1 MSEQDLFRLLGL
13 SLSSPSASDLS
24 EGVSDMSLSTSPGS
38 DCPQHSR
45 PPNALTNGKSTN
57 GNGGET
63 GSNLGNGDGGGGGG
77 ETEGGSKPRRR
88 LVARQ
93 LSSNPYLA
101 SSSSVDD
108 HNPATPSASFAFG
121 ENNQFEESPLP
132 LRSCSFPAAGE
143 FVENLAHRQQQQYNQ
158 IHNLSHHDIQPLSH
172 DQYYSNVVN
181 GNVHG
186 YYPPPPT
193 RTPCSNTRTTP
204 PETVPHDTSS
214 LPRSVN
220 SWGHF
225 SKSSYNR
232 YKYRR
237 SDYSSDSDEDSHPS
251 PPQLPHK
258 ISSSS
263 GSSAPQ
269 PHTCLSEYQHISSS
283 SNRKKSATDTKKD
296 HNHFSEGV
304 RPNVFKERFAVSMV
318 SNQSAFV
325 CFVAMCNYASIP
337 ELELMCVQ
345 VFYDRHWWLRL
356 KKKKLSVCEVESCC

>member
-38 DCPQHSR
+38 DCPQHAR
-45 PPNALTNGKSTN
+45 QPNTLSNGKTTN
-57 GNGGET
+57 SGGEVGGT
-63 GSNLGNGDGGGGGG
+63 LGNGDGGGTA
-77 ETEGGSKPRRR
+77 ETESGPKPRRK

-101 SSSSVDD
+101 SSSSLDD
-108 HNPATPSASFAFG
+108 HNPVTPAASFAFG
-121 ENNQFEESPLP
+121 DNQYEEPQLP

-143 FVENLAHRQQQQYNQ
+143 YVENLAHHHQQQQQYNQ
-158 IHNLSHHDIQPLSH
+158 IHNLSNHDNRPLSH

-186 YYPPPPT
+186 YYPPAPT

-204 PETVPHDTSS
+204 PETVPHDMSS

-225 SKSSYNR
+225 SRSSYNR

-258 ISSSS
+258 ISSSL
-263 GSSAPQ
+263 GLAPQ
-269 PHTCLSEYQHISSS
+269 PHTCLSEYQHISSN
-283 SNRKKSATDTKKD
+283 SNHKSATDTKKD

-318 SNQSAFV
+318 SSQF
-325 CFVAMCNYASIP
+325 M
-337 ELELMCVQ
+337 
-345 VFYDRHWWLRL
+345 
-356 KKKKLSVCEVESCC
+356 